1 VKQVELAPVREQS
14 SDFDKLEKI
23 LLDLFRREIYLPILK
38 ELGANKDVLQ
48 NANPTKSLVDA
59 LQFGR
64 IRFQRGKF
72 TGKLTA
78 EITKDLRALGA
89 KWDSKAKA
97 YSLPRGELPEDLK
110 IAIAAADSRMQATI
124 KSIDARLAAIDS
136 FAVQDN
142 FKIAKFFDTTLWK
155 TDQRIKESFKKLV
168 VGPDLT
174 ADQRKISENVLS
186 GKRYENM
193 EKVIRKSY
201 GVTER
206 KAKFL
211 ARQETGIMM
220 AQFKKIRYTDAGIQ
234 KYKWRCVVGSPNHP
248 VRKMHERLNGTTQFF
263 SEPPITDNKGNRNN
277 PGEDYNCRCTAI
289 PIVTFSK

>member
-1 VKQVELAPVREQS
+1 
-14 SDFDKLEKI
+14 
-23 LLDLFRREIYLPILK
+23 
-38 ELGANKDVLQ
+38 VL
-48 NANPTKSLVDA
+48 N
-59 LQFGR
+59 G
-64 IRFQRGKF
+64 
-72 TGKLTA
+72 TA
-78 EITKDLRALGA
+78 KR
-89 KWDSKAKA
+89 K
-97 YSLPRGELPEDLK
+97 RLK

-174 ADQRKISENVLS
+174 ADQRKRLAEAYTENLDKYIKDFTEKQVKELRSQISENVLS